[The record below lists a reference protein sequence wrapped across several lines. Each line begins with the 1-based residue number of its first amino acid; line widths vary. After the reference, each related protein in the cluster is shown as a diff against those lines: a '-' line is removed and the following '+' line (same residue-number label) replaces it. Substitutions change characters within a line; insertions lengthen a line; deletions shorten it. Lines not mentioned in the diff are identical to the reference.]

1 MKEMEYIDRSLKI
14 LEYNKITEMLADCAV
29 TDGAKARARALLPS
43 SDPVVVLRRQRRTT
57 DAKAMLGVKGT
68 PPFGGV
74 TDIGDAVERAKKS
87 AVLTQ
92 RELLACA
99 NVLRTSRRLGSYQ
112 NEGRGDA
119 ETTLGEIFCRLIP
132 ERRLEEKI
140 SRAVISEDMI
150 ADEASGELADIR
162 RKMRAANSRV
172 RDILQKYITGGTY
185 SRILQENIVTQ
196 RGGRFVIPVKAE
208 YKNEI
213 NGLIHD
219 TSASGATVFVEPLAV
234 VEANNELRI
243 LEGREAREIERILS
257 ELSADVAACGETL
270 LTDYDT
276 ITELAFIFA
285 CAELSFRMGGVEPK
299 LCPDGQRE
307 VSLVEARHP
316 LLDKKTCVPVTVRVG
331 GDFDTLII
339 TGPNTGGKTVALKT
353 LGLLSLM
360 AQAGLHIPAGGLST
374 VAVFDEILADIG
386 DEQSIEMS
394 LSTFSSSMSNIIE
407 IISRVG
413 KKSLVLL
420 DELCSGTDPV
430 EGAALATAII
440 EEIRAKGALCAAT
453 THYAELKAYALNTP
467 GVKNAACEFDISTLR
482 PTYKL
487 IIGAPGKSNAF
498 AISKRLGLPDEIV
511 ERASRLISGQDKS
524 FEDVIEKLE
533 AERLG
538 MERERAEA
546 ARLRAEYER
555 VKSSA
560 EQKLSERLA
569 GAEEEAAR
577 AKKRAQEILASA
589 RASSEFVMGQL
600 ERAKKERDSE
610 NLGRAMSDAKRAIR
624 DRLRGEEASLRDG
637 ETEEEVYEPPREYR
651 QGDYVIIAGTGIK
664 GTITDGPDK
673 SGNVTVRAN
682 GITTRTK
689 TSKLRFAP
697 DEDTVTLEGRRE
709 AASTVRVRTS
719 GTFSPELDIRGYT
732 TDDGLFAVD
741 KYIDEAEV
749 AGIRSVRI
757 IHGKGTGAL
766 RSALHGFLGSDKR
779 VSSYRLGAYGEGD
792 SGITV
797 VELK

>member
-1 MKEMEYIDRSLKI
+1 MEYNDKSLKT
-14 LEYNKITEMLADCAV
+14 LEYYKITEMLADCAV
-29 TDGAKARARALLPS
+29 TDGAKSRARALLPS
-43 SDPVVVLRRQRRTT
+43 SDPVVVLRRQRHTT
-57 DAKAMLGVKGT
+57 DAKSMLGVKGT

-74 TDIGDAVERAKKS
+74 SDIGDAVERARKS

-92 RELLACA
+92 RELLSCA
-99 NVLRTSRRLGSYQ
+99 NVLRTARRLGSYL
-112 NEGRGDA
+112 NEGRGGA
-119 ETTLGEIFCRLIP
+119 ETTLHEIFGRLIP
-132 ERRLEEKI
+132 ERRLEERI
-140 SRAVISEDMI
+140 TRAIISEDMI

-213 NGLIHD
+213 SGLIHD
-219 TSASGATVFVEPLAV
+219 TSASGATVFIEPLAV

-243 LEGREAREIERILS
+243 LEGREQREIERILS
-257 ELSADVAACGETL
+257 ELSADVAVTGETL
-270 LTDYDT
+270 LIDYDT

-299 LCPDGQRE
+299 LNSDGHGE
-307 VSLVEARHP
+307 ISLIEARHP
-316 LLDKKTCVPVTVRVG
+316 LLDKKSCVPVTVRVG

-374 VAVFDEILADIG
+374 VSVFEEILADIG

-394 LSTFSSSMSNIIE
+394 LSTFSSSMSNIIS
-407 IISRVG
+407 ILSRVG
-413 KKSLVLL
+413 DRSLVLL

-440 EEIRAKGALCAAT
+440 EDIRSKGALCAAT

-467 GVKNAACEFDISTLR
+467 GVKNAACEFDITTLR

-498 AISKRLGLPDEIV
+498 AISTRLGLGGDIV
-511 ERASRLISGQDKS
+511 ERAGELLSGQDKS

-533 AERLG
+533 AERMA

-555 VKSSA
+555 FKAGA
-560 EQKLSERLA
+560 EQKLRERLA
-569 GAEEEAAR
+569 GAEEEAAK
-577 AKKRAQEILASA
+577 AEKRAQQILASA

-610 NLGRAMSDAKRAIR
+610 NLGRAMTDAKRAIR
-624 DRLRGEEASLRDG
+624 DRLRTEEASLRHSEPD
-637 ETEEEVYEPPREYR
+637 EEYTPPREYKI
-651 QGDYVIIAGTGIK
+651 GDDVMIAGTGIR

-689 TSKLRFAP
+689 TSKLRLA
-697 DEDTVTLEGRRE
+697 EDDSTVTMDGKRE
-709 AASTVRVRTS
+709 RASSVRVKTS

-732 TDDGLFAVD
+732 TDDGLFAAD

-766 RSALHGFLGSDKR
+766 RSALHGFLRSDKR

-792 SGITV
+792 AGVTI